1 MNLKWFVSFC
11 QWTYAYYSIHLLFYV
26 YYYRKIHPFDLFFAK
41 RGVLLGIYLCF
52 VNFILGKIHPFCLF
66 FAKRGVLLGN
76 YLCFFNFMLGKI
88 HPFCLFLPKKGVLLK
103 KYLNNHSITVVNFM
117 LNNLCCKTCILVMFF
132 IKV

>member
-1 MNLKWFVSFC
+1 MRNHLSFVNFM
-11 QWTYAYYSIHLLFYV
+11 LG
-26 YYYRKIHPFDLFFAK
+26 KIHPFCLFFAK

-66 FAKRGVLLGN
+66 FAKRGVLLEN
-76 YLCFFNFMLGKI
+76 HLFFFNFMLGKI

-103 KYLNNHSITVVNFM
+103 KYLNNNSITVVDFM

>member
-26 YYYRKIHPFDLFFAK
+26 YYYREIHPFDLFFAK
-41 RGVLLGIYLCF
+41 RGVLLGNYLCF

-66 FAKRGVLLGN
+66 FCQKGCTFGN

-88 HPFCLFLPKKGVLLK
+88 HPLCLFLPKGVYFGGIIFVFSISYLEKYILFACFCLK
-103 KYLNNHSITVVNFM
+103 RVYF
-117 LNNLCCKTCILVMFF
+117 
-132 IKV
+132 